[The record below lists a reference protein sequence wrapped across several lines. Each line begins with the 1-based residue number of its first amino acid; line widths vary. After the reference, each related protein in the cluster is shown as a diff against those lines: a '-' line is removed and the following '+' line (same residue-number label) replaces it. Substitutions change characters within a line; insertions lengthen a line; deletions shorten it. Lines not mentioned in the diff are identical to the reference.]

1 MSGNCAPAY
10 NYSASDVAGGEEAG
24 GGFHRGLIGSHALP
38 FGPNPLPGP
47 DTTMTK
53 LALPLPLL
61 ALLAV
66 LPGRSAEPLGLFEKS
81 GDVGSVLHPGTTK
94 YDPAEKAYTLT
105 GSGEN
110 MWFAKD
116 AFQFTWKKWEGD
128 LALAADIRFH
138 GEGKDPHRKACL
150 MIRQS
155 LDADAAYVDVAVH
168 GDGLT
173 SLQFR
178 DAKGANTHEV
188 QANVKSPV
196 RARLVRRGNYA
207 VLYLAGKGEELAFS
221 GCAMRIGFDGPVLV
235 GLGVCA
241 HHKDASE
248 TATFANV
255 ELTATPPA
263 AVKPTLYS
271 TLETQALNSTD
282 RKVVFVTP
290 TRIEA
295 PNWLSDGKTL
305 IYNSGGKI
313 YRIPAAGGK
322 PEAIDTGF
330 AVRCNNDHGVSP
342 DGKTLVISD
351 QSQSDR
357 KSRIYTLPID
367 GGKPQ
372 LVTEKAPS
380 YWHGW
385 SPDGKTLA
393 YCAEREGEFD
403 VYTIPVGGGAETRL
417 TTAKG
422 LDDGPEYSPDGKH
435 IYFNSDRTGRMHL
448 WRMTADGSDQ
458 EQLTDDGFNNWF
470 PHPSPDG
477 KTLVFL
483 SYEKD
488 VKGHPE
494 NKDVT
499 LRRMTLADKKIDV
512 LGRFFGGQGTINV
525 PCFSPDGKRIAFVTY
540 QLIP

>member
-1 MSGNCAPAY
+1 MKPQLRITALVAVWCLVNPAG
-10 NYSASDVAGGEEAG
+10 AADPA
-24 GGFHRGLIGSHALP
+24 
-38 FGPNPLPGP
+38 
-47 DTTMTK
+47 
-53 LALPLPLL
+53 
-61 ALLAV
+61 
-66 LPGRSAEPLGLFEKS
+66 LGLFEKNA
-81 GDVGSVLHPGTTK
+81 DVGTVLHPGAAK
-94 YDPAEKAYTLT
+94 YDPAAKTYTVS

-116 AFQFTWKKWEGD
+116 AFQFVWTKADGD
-128 LALAADIRFH
+128 LALAADIRFV
-138 GEGKDPHRKACL
+138 GDGKDPHRKACL
-150 MIRQS
+150 MVRQG
-155 LDADAAYVDVAVH
+155 LETDAAYVDVAVH

-188 QANVKSPV
+188 QANVKAPTRV
-196 RARLVRRGNYA
+196 QLVRKGKY
-207 VLYLAGKGEELAFS
+207 VLLYTAPKGGELAFS
-221 GCAMRIGFDGPVLV
+221 GCAVRCGFDGPVYV

-241 HHKDASE
+241 HNKDVTE
-248 TATFANV
+248 TAVFSNV
-255 ELTATPPA
+255 ELATKLPA
-263 AVKPTLYS
+263 VTKPTLYS

-290 TRIEA
+290 TKIEA

-342 DGKTLVISD
+342 DGKQLVISD
-351 QSQSDR
+351 QSQADR
-357 KSRIYTLPID
+357 KSRIYTLPVD
-367 GGKPQ
+367 GGKPT

-393 YCAEREGEFD
+393 YCAERDGEFD

-422 LDDGPEYSPDGKH
+422 LDDGPEYSPEGKH

-448 WRMTADGSDQ
+448 WRMKADGKDQ
-458 EQLTDDGFNNWF
+458 EQLTDDEFNNWF

-483 SYEKD
+483 SYGKD

-512 LGRFFGGQGTINV
+512 LGRFFGGQGTVNV